1 MNRKVCPCNAENW
14 RIPADFSITH
24 LMGYKQ
30 ERANL
35 ACKLWTQTIKGEKQG
50 YQIGYFLRHS
60 AKLSHIVKMRLFVVS
75 SNTVVGLQ
83 LGI

>member
-35 ACKLWTQTIKGEKQG
+35 ACVSFG
-50 YQIGYFLRHS
+50 H
-60 AKLSHIVKMRLFVVS
+60 KLSKEKNRATRLDTF
-75 SNTVVGLQ
+75 
-83 LGI
+83 

>member
-35 ACKLWTQTIKGEKQG
+35 ACELWTQTIKGEK
-50 YQIGYFLRHS
+50 
-60 AKLSHIVKMRLFVVS
+60 
-75 SNTVVGLQ
+75 
-83 LGI
+83 

>member
-30 ERANL
+30 EL
-35 ACKLWTQTIKGEKQG
+35 
-50 YQIGYFLRHS
+50 
-60 AKLSHIVKMRLFVVS
+60 AKLPPSFGHKLSKEKNRATRLDSSDAISLKM
-75 SNTVVGLQ
+75 
-83 LGI
+83 

>member
-35 ACKLWTQTIKGEKQG
+35 ACELWTQTIKGEKQG
-50 YQIGYFLRHS
+50 YQIGYFLATLLEKMQFHVTNEPFCILIS
-60 AKLSHIVKMRLFVVS
+60 NIV
-75 SNTVVGLQ
+75 
-83 LGI
+83 

>member
-50 YQIGYFLRHS
+50 YQIGYFLGTLLEKMQFHV
-60 AKLSHIVKMRLFVVS
+60 VKMRLFVS
-75 SNTVVGLQ
+75 ILNTV
-83 LGI
+83 

>member
-50 YQIGYFLRHS
+50 YQIGYFFK
-60 AKLSHIVKMRLFVVS
+60 ALSLKICKIVSFCKNGTFVVI
-75 SNTVVGLQ
+75 SNTV
-83 LGI
+83 

>member
-35 ACKLWTQTIKGEKQG
+35 ACELWTQTIKGEKQG
-50 YQIGYFLRHS
+50 YQIGYFFKALS
-60 AKLSHIVKMRLFVVS
+60 LKYAKLSHFVKMRLFVVI
-75 SNTVVGLQ
+75 SNTV
-83 LGI
+83 